1 MYCRHGIRFK
11 QHPRFNEENKNM
23 EVWKIEDGTAKK
35 NQYTTISSDG
45 VLYVG
50 LGQQA
55 GTLIVKGGETDD
67 VLDSAIVTVKVDSIA
82 VPGSAL
88 LDNSA
93 SGTRQF
99 KMKIRDTE
107 ITGGTWALK
116 KTTSTMI
123 ASDTTISNSG
133 VLAWSTKQNSGQIQ
147 VVWTKDGIE
156 KTINVVFKK
165 SKVTVSPKTITV
177 ENGATQKFTVA

>member
-1 MYCRHGIRFK
+1 MA
-11 QHPRFNEENKNM
+11 
-23 EVWKIEDGTAKK
+23 VWKIEDGTAKK

-45 VLYVG
+45 LLYVG

-67 VLDSAIVTVKVDSIA
+67 VLDSATVTVEVDAIA

-88 LDNSA
+88 LDNSTN
-93 SGTRQF
+93 GVRQF
-99 KMKIRDTE
+99 TMKIRETA
-107 ITGGTWALK
+107 ITGGTWTLK
-116 KTTSTMI
+116 KTTSTEI

-133 VLAWSTKQNSGQIQ
+133 LLSWTTKQASGQIQ
-147 VVWTKDGIE
+147 VVWTKDGVE

-165 SKVTVSPKTITV
+165 SKVAVSPKTVTV
-177 ENGATQKFTVA
+177 GNGNTQKFTVA

>member
-1 MYCRHGIRFK
+1 MSI
-11 QHPRFNEENKNM
+11 
-23 EVWKIEDGTAKK
+23 WKIEDGTVKK

-67 VLDSAIVTVKVDSIA
+67 VLGSATVTVKVDSIV

-99 KMKIRDTE
+99 TMKIRDGA
-107 ITGGTWALK
+107 ISGGTWSLK
-116 KTTSTMI
+116 KTTSTEI

-133 VLAWSTKQNSGQIQ
+133 ELSWTTKQKSGQIQ
-147 VVWTKDGIE
+147 VVWTKDGVE

-165 SKVTVSPKTITV
+165 SKVTVSPSTATV
-177 ENGATQKFTVA
+177 GNGATQQFTVA

>member
-1 MYCRHGIRFK
+1 MA
-11 QHPRFNEENKNM
+11 
-23 EVWKIEDGTAKK
+23 VWEIYDGTAKK

-67 VLDSAIVTVKVDSIA
+67 VLGSATVTVKVDSIV

-99 KMKIRDTE
+99 TMKIRDTA
-107 ITGGTWALK
+107 ITGGKWTLK
-116 KTTSTMI
+116 KTTSTEI
-123 ASDTTISNSG
+123 ASDTTISNDGLLS
-133 VLAWSTKQNSGQIQ
+133 WTTKQASGQIQ
-147 VVWTKDGIE
+147 AVWTKDGVE
-156 KTINVVFKK
+156 KTINIVFKK
-165 SKVTVSPKTITV
+165 RKVSVSPSTVTVG
-177 ENGATQKFTVA
+177 NGETQKFTVA

>member
-1 MYCRHGIRFK
+1 MA
-11 QHPRFNEENKNM
+11 
-23 EVWKIEDGTAKK
+23 VWKVEDGTAKK
-35 NQYTTISSDG
+35 NQYTTISSNG

-50 LGQQA
+50 LGQPN
-55 GTLIVKGGETDD
+55 GTLIVKGGESED
-67 VLDSAIVTVKVDSIA
+67 VLDSATVTVKVDSIA

-99 KMKIRDTE
+99 NMKIRDTV
-107 ITGGTWALK
+107 IDGGNWSLK
-116 KTTSTMI
+116 KTTTTEI

-133 VLAWSTKQNSGQIQ
+133 LISWSNKQGSGQIQ
-147 VVWTKDGIE
+147 VVWTKDGVE

-165 SKVTVSPKTITV
+165 SKVAVSPKTITV
-177 ENGATQKFTVA
+177 GNGATQQFTVA

>member
-1 MYCRHGIRFK
+1 MGI
-11 QHPRFNEENKNM
+11 
-23 EVWKIEDGTAKK
+23 WKVEDGTAKK

-50 LGQQA
+50 LGQTA
-55 GTLIVKGGETDD
+55 GTLTVKGGESED
-67 VLDSAIVTVKVDSIA
+67 VLDSATVTVTVDSIE

-99 KMKIRDTE
+99 NMKIRNTV
-107 ITGGTWALK
+107 INGGAWTLR
-116 KTTSTMI
+116 KTTSTEI
-123 ASDTTISNSG
+123 ASDTTISDTGLLS
-133 VLAWSTKQNSGQIQ
+133 WTTRQKTGQIQ

-165 SKVTVSPKTITV
+165 SKVAVSPKTITV
-177 ENGATQKFTVA
+177 GNGATQKFTVA

>member
-1 MYCRHGIRFK
+1 MI
-11 QHPRFNEENKNM
+11 M
-23 EVWKIEDGTAKK
+23 AIWKVEDGTAKK

-50 LGQQA
+50 LGQTA
-55 GTLIVKGGETDD
+55 GTLTVKGGESED
-67 VLDSAIVTVKVDSIA
+67 VLDSATVTVTVDSIE

-99 KMKIRDTE
+99 NMKIRNTV
-107 ITGGTWALK
+107 INGGAWTLK
-116 KTTSTMI
+116 KTTSTEI
-123 ASDTTISNSG
+123 ASDTTISDTGLLS
-133 VLAWSTKQNSGQIQ
+133 WTTRQKTGQIQ

-165 SKVTVSPKTITV
+165 SKVAVSPKTITV
-177 ENGATQKFTVA
+177 GNGATQKFTVA